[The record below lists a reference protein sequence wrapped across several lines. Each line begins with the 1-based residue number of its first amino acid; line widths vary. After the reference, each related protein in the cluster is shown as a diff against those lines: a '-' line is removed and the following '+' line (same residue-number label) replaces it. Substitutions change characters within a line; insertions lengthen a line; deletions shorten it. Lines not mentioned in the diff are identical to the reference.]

1 MTPRRAES
9 FRASDSAAQA
19 PVEDSI
25 ARVIASWR
33 EARRDLR
40 VEPIAITAR
49 LARLQAVLSP
59 RLETVFARYGL
70 RGADFAVLATL
81 VRLGGG
87 SISQGRLAPELG
99 LSAGTVSLR
108 LDRLA
113 HLGLIQRLPD
123 PDDGRGALVALT
135 RRGRRLF
142 EACAPEHLA
151 NAAGLL
157 AGLSE
162 RDREQLGQL
171 LGTLLQTL
179 EEAEIEGRVAPETP

>member
-9 FRASDSAAQA
+9 LRDPVDAGEA

-33 EARRDLR
+33 ETRPELP

-49 LARLQAVLSP
+49 LARLQALLSP
-59 RLETVFARYGL
+59 LLETVFARYDL

-81 VRLGGG
+81 VRLGAG
-87 SISQGRLAPELG
+87 SVSQGRLAAELG

-113 HLGLIQRLPD
+113 NLGLAQRRPD
-123 PDDGRGALVALT
+123 PHDGRGALIALT

-151 NAAGLL
+151 NAQELL
-157 AGLSE
+157 AGMPE

-171 LGTLLQTL
+171 LGKLLQTL
-179 EEAEIEGRVAPETP
+179 EEAETDDRVAPETT